1 MQVAVIGMGYVGL
14 TAALGLAKSGHDV
27 LGIDHDE
34 HRVALLRQR
43 CCPFHEPDVAEAL
56 LTTAVT
62 FRRTLDVPVDAV
74 IIAVS
79 APLDATGAVDLANVR
94 SVLAELL
101 TAGSLPE
108 LVVVKSTIPPGTS
121 EGWAARFPALRR
133 VYTHNP
139 EFLNQGRALADWQ
152 APDRIV
158 LGLWNHEL
166 LPLLGA
172 LYHDKTAP
180 RVVVGPTEAEAVKYA
195 SNAFLA
201 TKISFANE
209 IANFCGEHGID
220 VDAVLGGVALDPR
233 MGQGFWR
240 PGIGYGDSCLG
251 KDVTALAR
259 FARRH
264 GRPMTMLESVA
275 EVNDRQLRFPI
286 EIVAHETATGAPPPE
301 VAVLGLLYEP
311 GSDDMRAAPSRTV
324 VPGLAA
330 IAADVRVWDPVL
342 SQKIFAGLFPG
353 VRRTAGLK
361 EAVLD
366 ASVVLVLTEFP
377 EVLAIDWTALAQ
389 LARPDCLVVDA
400 KNALVRSDVEAAGLR
415 YRGVGR
421 AGGGSGADAAEQD
434 VDAK

>member
-14 TAALGLAKSGHDV
+14 TAALGLAASGHDV

-34 HRVALLRQR
+34 RRVALLRER

-56 LTTAVT
+56 LTTTVT
-62 FRRTLDVPVDAV
+62 FQRTLDVPVRAV

-79 APLDATGAVDLANVR
+79 APLDATGAVDLGNVQ

-101 TAGSLPE
+101 SAGSLPD

-121 EGWAARFPALRR
+121 EEWAARFPALRR
-133 VYTHNP
+133 VYAHNP
-139 EFLNQGRALADWQ
+139 EFLNQGRALADWR

-158 LGLWNHEL
+158 LGLWNREL

-172 LYHDKTAP
+172 LYHDMTAP
-180 RVVVGPTEAEAVKYA
+180 RLVVGPTEAEAVKYA

-209 IANFCGEHGID
+209 IANFCGDHGID
-220 VDAVLGGVALDPR
+220 VDAVLDGVALDPR

-251 KDVTALAR
+251 KDVTALTR
-259 FARRH
+259 SARRR
-264 GRPMTMLESVA
+264 GRPMRMLESVA
-275 EVNDRQLRFPI
+275 ELNDRQLRFPV
-286 EIVAHETATGAPPPE
+286 EIVAHETAPGAPPE

-324 VPGLAA
+324 VPELAA

-342 SQKIFAGLFPG
+342 SQEVFADLFPG
-353 VRRTAGLK
+353 VRRTAGIK

-377 EVLAIDWTALAQ
+377 DVLALDWTALAQ

-400 KNALVRSDVEAAGLR
+400 KNALARSDVEAAGLR

-421 AGGGSGADAAEQD
+421 AGGAGDPGAAEQD